1 MSYVFSVKY
10 FTLSVR
16 LYWGCR
22 EEMKLTASSKPDCLG
37 KGDVICLQCEIL
49 YFICPLV
56 LGVSRGDEA
65 DGQQQARLPGQ
76 GGCHMSSV

>member
-1 MSYVFSVKY
+1 
-10 FTLSVR
+10 
-16 LYWGCR
+16 
-22 EEMKLTASSKPDCLG
+22 MKLTASSKPDCLG

-76 GGCHMSSV
+76 GGCHMSSVCNTLLYLSACTGGVARR